1 MYFSHFI
8 RAATASA
15 LVLTTA
21 AVFGQDHESFNDN
34 LDYAQVIEVT
44 ATEQAN
50 GTWRFETTVEHNDEG
65 WDHYADAWQ
74 VLVHE
79 TGEQLAERVLFHPH
93 VNETPFTRS
102 ESGVSIPE
110 GVSEVRVRAKCN
122 VHGFG
127 GREVVVDLTEAQ
139 GERFTVNRR

>member
-1 MYFSHFI
+1 MVL
-8 RAATASA
+8 ATIPVS
-15 LVLTTA
+15 
-21 AVFGQDHESFNDN
+21 GQDHDQFNDD

-50 GTWRFETTVEHNDEG
+50 GTWRFEATVEHNDEG
-65 WDHYADAWQ
+65 WDHYADGWQ

-79 TGEQLAERVLFHPH
+79 SDEQIAERELLHPH
-93 VNETPFTRS
+93 VNEMPFTRS
-102 ESGVSIPE
+102 ESGVSIPD

-127 GREVVVDLTEAQ
+127 GREVVVDLNEAE
-139 GERFTVNRR
+139 GDRFTVNRR

>member
-1 MYFSHFI
+1 MVL
-8 RAATASA
+8 ATIS
-15 LVLTTA
+15 VS
-21 AVFGQDHESFNDN
+21 GQDHDQFNDD

-50 GTWRFETTVEHNDEG
+50 GTWRFEATVEHNDEG
-65 WDHYADAWQ
+65 WDHYADGWQ

-79 TGEQLAERVLFHPH
+79 SDEQIAERELLHPH
-93 VNETPFTRS
+93 VNEMPFTRS
-102 ESGVSIPE
+102 ESGVSIPD

-127 GREVVVDLTEAQ
+127 GREVVVDLNEAE
-139 GERFTVNRR
+139 GDRFTVNRR

>member
-8 RAATASA
+8 RAAAASA
-15 LVLTTA
+15 LALTTVV
-21 AVFGQDHESFNDN
+21 VFAQDHAEFNDS

-79 TGEQLAERVLFHPH
+79 TGEQLAERELLHPH
-93 VNETPFTRS
+93 VDEMPFTRS
-102 ESGVSIPE
+102 ESGVSIPDD
-110 GVSEVRVRAKCN
+110 VSEIRVRAKCN

-127 GREVVVDLTEAQ
+127 GREVVVDLNEPE
-139 GERFTVNRR
+139 GDRFTVNRR